1 MTIYHKSCA
10 RCRTGDVAQIHEP
23 FDDPALLCVQ
33 CGYRQYLVP
42 ATKQYGQLSLAHLMG
57 ETRGVEPK
65 HARMVREVRG

>member
-33 CGYRQYLVP
+33 CGYRKYLKP

-57 ETRGVEPK
+57 EKRGRVPQPET
-65 HARMVREVRG
+65 MVRTGTE